1 MQCCG
6 CCCRRPRTLTLTLTL
21 VSPSPN
27 LQAKDVLRVFVEF
40 DIDGNGELDIGEFRA
55 ALCIMGVTL
64 PPDRMRKLFKYF
76 DQDDN
81 NMVRPPC
88 DPLPPR
94 APPPPLLPLPPVAT
108 LCLPLPASHQ
118 PHTSPSLP
126 LHYPLHQPLA
136 PPNRPL
142 TTPSPAPHLPSPP
155 PHQPLTPPHR
165 PLRSTASSSVTS
177 SSRRCTRR
185 ISRWL
190 T

>member
-94 APPPPLLPLPPVAT
+94 APPPLAPVATRCHPLPPV
-108 LCLPLPASHQ
+108 
-118 PHTSPSLP
+118 TSLSS
-126 LHYPLHQPLA
+126 A
-136 PPNRPL
+136 
-142 TTPSPAPHLPSPP
+142 
-155 PHQPLTPPHR
+155 PHQPLTTTSLPPSPAPR
-165 PLRSTASSSVTS
+165 PP
-177 SSRRCTRR
+177 
-185 ISRWL
+185 
-190 T
+190 

>member
-94 APPPPLLPLPPVAT
+94 SPPPPCSRCHPLPPFASRYQ
-108 LCLPLPASHQ
+108 PLISPTPA
-118 PHTSPSLP
+118 PHYHFTTPFTSPSP
-126 LHYPLHQPLA
+126 
-136 PPNRPL
+136 PL
-142 TTPSPAPHLPSPP
+142 TAPSLP
-155 PHQPLTPPHR
+155 PHQPLTSPHR
-165 PLRSTASSSVTS
+165 HLTSPSPVLTAPLGRLPRV
-177 SSRRCTRR
+177 
-185 ISRWL
+185 L
-190 T
+190 